1 VKDGTDTHINVAQL
15 GERERSLIERIRQ
28 REPGTRNVNEE
39 HDERLTLG
47 DRVADRVAS
56 VIGSW
61 RFIIVM
67 SFVLTAWIA
76 SNVLGWVQQWD
87 PYPFILLNLAL
98 SFQAAYAAP
107 VIMMSQNRQEVKD
120 RLRADQD
127 YETNLKAELKV
138 EEIQK
143 KLEEVLELQRRQ
155 SALLERPV
163 SIENRSNP

>member
-1 VKDGTDTHINVAQL
+1 VKDGTDAHRNVAQL
-15 GERERSLIERIRQ
+15 GERKPSLIERIQQ
-28 REPGTRNVNEE
+28 REPVTRNVNEE

-76 SNVLGWVQQWD
+76 FNVFGWVRQWD

-120 RLRADQD
+120 RLRADR
-127 YETNLKAELKV
+127 TTKPTLK
-138 EEIQK
+138 
-143 KLEEVLELQRRQ
+143 
-155 SALLERPV
+155 
-163 SIENRSNP
+163 RS